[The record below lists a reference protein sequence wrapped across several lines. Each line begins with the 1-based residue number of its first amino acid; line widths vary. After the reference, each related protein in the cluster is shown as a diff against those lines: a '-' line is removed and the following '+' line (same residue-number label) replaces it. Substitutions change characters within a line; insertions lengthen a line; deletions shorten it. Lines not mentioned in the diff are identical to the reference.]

1 MSALLPGGRR
11 IPPWHA
17 LICAAS
23 LGPPWRCLPP
33 RRGALLAGEHPRAE
47 PPGRGRPRAAPLG
60 MCLRAGRAPAR
71 SSAVIEN
78 LMVNLPASKS
88 RCFVL
93 LTAGSFQLSLVAPD
107 RGVSRPAFGGEGA
120 GEMRGIW
127 PAFRR
132 ICWGWFKAFYGWAQ
146 GKYCLLLSSVPS
158 ASPNDRGF

>member
-1 MSALLPGGRR
+1 MLCARAPQDWSLRCERSAPGGTPHSSLAR
-11 IPPWHA
+11 A
-17 LICAAS
+17 LVCAAS

-60 MCLRAGRAPAR
+60 MCLRAGRPPAR
-71 SSAVIEN
+71 SSAVVEN

-107 RGVSRPAFGGEGA
+107 RGVSRPAFGGRERGRC
-120 GEMRGIW
+120 GESGRHFG
-127 PAFRR
+127 
-132 ICWGWFKAFYGWAQ
+132 
-146 GKYCLLLSSVPS
+146 
-158 ASPNDRGF
+158 GFVGVGSRPFTDGHRESTACC